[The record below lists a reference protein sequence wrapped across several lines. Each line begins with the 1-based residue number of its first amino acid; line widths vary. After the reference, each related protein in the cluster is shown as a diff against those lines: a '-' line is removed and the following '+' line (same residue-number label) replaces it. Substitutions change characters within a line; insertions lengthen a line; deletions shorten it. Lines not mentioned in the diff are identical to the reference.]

1 MDMLNVRTMR
11 YSDIPLF
18 VMREILIRT
27 KLETRAKVG
36 LIAPTWSA
44 DKHSTDIEVN

>member
-11 YSDIPLF
+11 YSDIQLF

-27 KLETRAKVG
+27 ALETRAKVG

-44 DKHSTDIEVN
+44 DKHSTDVEVN

>member
-11 YSDIPLF
+11 YSNIPLF
-18 VMREILIRT
+18 VMRIFLIRT
-27 KLETRAKVG
+27 TLETRAKVG